1 MLIPFTLFIALIL
14 FLLLLDLGVLNRD
27 PHAISTREALA
38 WTAFWVAL
46 SLVFAAAV
54 YYFYEYNVLGI
65 GVDVGYDLGGREAS
79 LLFLTAYV
87 TEKSLSLD
95 NIFVIALIFTYFGV
109 PSQFQHRILFWG
121 VLGALVMRGAMIAA
135 GVALIHRFE
144 WITYVFGAIL
154 ILTAVKLLIDRHDN
168 LEPDKNLV
176 VRLVR
181 KFVPVSDDVTTGRF
195 FTVIGGVRTAT
206 PLFIVLVMV
215 ETTDLLFAVDSIP
228 AVFAITSDPF
238 LVFTSNVFA
247 ILGLRSL
254 YFALAHVMDKFRYL
268 KMSLVF
274 LLAYVGVK
282 MLLVHHYKIPPEI
295 SLSVIGGILGVGVL
309 ASILGGSRDT
319 APLASPLD
327 ELERAATLTW
337 QQARRIVAI
346 GFGIAVLS
354 VGLAMLVL
362 PGPGMLTVVVGLA
375 ILSSHFVWARRFL
388 SHVRSGAQEVQRYF
402 LGAKDDRGR
411 GEP

>member
-1 MLIPFTLFIALIL
+1 MLLPFTIFVVLVLL
-14 FLLLLDLGVLNRD
+14 LLLLDLGVLNRR
-27 PHAISTREALA
+27 PHVISPREALA
-38 WTAFWVAL
+38 WTGFWIAL

-54 YYFYEYNVLGI
+54 YYIYEDNWFGI
-65 GVDVGYDLGGREAS
+65 GVQYGHDLRGWEAS

-95 NIFVIALIFTYFGV
+95 NIFVIALIFTYFGI
-109 PSQFQHRILFWG
+109 PSKFQHRILFWG
-121 VLGALVMRGAMIAA
+121 VLGALVLRGAMIAA
-135 GVALIHRFE
+135 GVALIHRFD
-144 WITYVFGAIL
+144 WITYVFGGLL
-154 ILTAVKLLIDRHDN
+154 ILTAVKLLVDRHDN

-176 VRLVR
+176 VRWVR
-181 KFVPVSDDVTTGRF
+181 RFVPVSNEVNSGQF
-195 FTVIGGVRTAT
+195 FIVADGVRTAT

-254 YFALAHVMDKFRYL
+254 YFALAHVMDRFRYL

-282 MLLVHHYKIPPEI
+282 MLLVHHYKIPPEV
-295 SLSVIGGILGVGVL
+295 SLSVIAGILGVGVL

-319 APLASPLD
+319 APLGSPL
-327 ELERAATLTW
+327 EEMERAAAVTW

-354 VGLAMLVL
+354 AGLAMLVL

-375 ILSSHFVWARRFL
+375 ILSSHFVWARRYL
-388 SHVRSGAQEVQRYF
+388 ARIKKGASDLQRYVT
-402 LGAKDDRGR
+402 GR
-411 GEP
+411 TEGDQ